1 MSPMNNGRE
10 KLPWKDE
17 TWNAIDQ
24 EVHDQ
29 VKRVAVVRQVIQPKM
44 TAADAL
50 TVPSNPFSV
59 EDGALTSDPA
69 RTEQVF
75 EIEARFLMTQQQIAR
90 VEQGDLTIQIL
101 AGQAAQAAGSFE
113 DSVLLTGGLN
123 GNSQQGLPA
132 IVKLRFGKPSVG
144 LLDAAKTTIQV
155 PFRNADELTFGEN
168 TYNAIID
175 AVAKLIAAGENGPYA
190 GLFSFDTFADL
201 NKSLPDRLDTPYD
214 RAKEV
219 LTAGIYSTGAMPR
232 NTGLILSQGGHP
244 FGLYVAKDFI
254 TAFNFIDQ
262 SGDHRFQIC
271 GRDALVIRVP
281 EALVKLVFAS
291 PN

>member
-1 MSPMNNGRE
+1 
-10 KLPWKDE
+10 
-17 TWNAIDQ
+17 
-24 EVHDQ
+24 
-29 VKRVAVVRQVIQPKM
+29 
-44 TAADAL
+44 
-50 TVPSNPFSV
+50 
-59 EDGALTSDPA
+59 
-69 RTEQVF
+69 
-75 EIEARFLMTQQQIAR
+75 
-90 VEQGDLTIQIL
+90 
-101 AGQAAQAAGSFE
+101 
-113 DSVLLTGGLN
+113 
-123 GNSQQGLPA
+123 
-132 IVKLRFGKPSVG
+132 FGKPSVG